1 MKAEKRIM
9 RVIGQVDEK
18 YIEEATPGKKESKKP
33 VWLKWGTMAACLAV
47 VIATALYVLPQFS
60 REAIITP
67 PDNPEN
73 ITADGPNIGENIPP
87 ITSEIYISMSDIFI
101 NQFDSFVDM
110 EYSRYKSETDV
121 ETIWGKDDI
130 ISYYG
135 TDLLP
140 AYIPEGL
147 SASEKNAHATVYISQ
162 DGNVVEDTIF
172 LNYYHDYYEDG
183 SPKLT
188 ENIAA
193 AKGFSVTI
201 SKLGIMDGCCYLL
214 PENGIKTSDID
225 GTAVTFGY
233 CSMPYGPYHSETHEP
248 SGYYDMYVAEFEK
261 DGVEY
266 QIVTQQMEV
275 EELVKVVTSIIRG
288 DANIIITQ

>member
-1 MKAEKRIM
+1 MNAEKRIM
-9 RVIGQVDEK
+9 SVIGQVDEK
-18 YIEEATPGKKESKKP
+18 YIEEAAPEKKEGKKP
-33 VWLKWGTMAACLAV
+33 VWLKWETMAACLAV
-47 VIATALYVLPQFS
+47 VMVIVLCILPQFS
-60 REAIITP
+60 KEPIITP
-67 PDNPEN
+67 PDNTDN
-73 ITADGPNIGENIPP
+73 ITANDPNIGENIPP
-87 ITSEIYISMSDIFI
+87 ITSEIHISMSNIFI
-101 NQFDSFVDM
+101 NQFDGFADM
-110 EYSRYKSETDV
+110 EYSRYKLETDV
-121 ETIWGKDDI
+121 ETIWDKNDI

-140 AYIPEGL
+140 AYIPDGL

-162 DGNVVEDTIF
+162 DGIVVEDTIF

-201 SKLGIMDGCCYLL
+201 SKLGIMESCCYLL
-214 PENGIKTSDID
+214 PESGIKTSDID
-225 GTAVTFGY
+225 KTAVTFGY

-248 SGYYDMYVAEFEK
+248 SGYYDMYVAQFKK

-266 QIVTQQMEV
+266 QIVTQQMEI